1 MFKRFMRAMDAL
13 EALLGIIQPIK
24 AQEHILVQ
32 DSAGRVL
39 SEGIVSAVD
48 LPEFN
53 RAAMDGYAVRS
64 SDTRGASTTNPVYL
78 NLTEDCLPVRT
89 GMAVPDNFD
98 AVVMLEETFLRG
110 NQVEVMGEVHPFRNV
125 SRIGEDIAAGDLIFK
140 ENHRLRPPDIAL
152 LAAIGIKEVFVYA
165 RPKIVIIP
173 TGGELVAMGARQLS
187 PGEAYEINGLMARL
201 YVEKWGGLATVH
213 YIVPDDPELIRKA
226 IESNLDAD
234 MIILIGGTSV
244 GEKDYAPK
252 VLAEMGQLLVHGV
265 RIQPGKPTA
274 FGKVQDKPV
283 ICLPGYP
290 VAALADLY
298 LFVRPA
304 LKKLAH
310 LNDAV
315 PKTNARLARK
325 IASKTGY
332 LSIVRVKIDGKV
344 AMPIMTSGAGILSSV
359 AKADGFVI
367 VPEEMEGIEAGE
379 MVEVT
384 LIE

>member
-1 MFKRFMRAMDAL
+1 MFKRFMRAMEAL
-13 EALLGIIQPIK
+13 EVLLGIIQPVQL
-24 AQEHILVQ
+24 QEHIPLQ
-32 DSAGRVL
+32 DSVGRVL

-78 NLTEDCLPVRT
+78 HLGENSTQVRT

-125 SRIGEDIAAGDLIFK
+125 SRIGEDIAVGDLIFK
-140 ENHRLRPPDIAL
+140 GGHQLRPPDIAM
-152 LAAIGIKEVFVYA
+152 LAALGIKAASVYA
-165 RPKIVIIP
+165 RPNIAIIP
-173 TGGELVAMGARQLS
+173 TGGELLAIGARPLL

-201 YVEKWGGLATVH
+201 YVEKWGSLATVH
-213 YIVPDDPELIRKA
+213 DIVPDDPELIRKA

-244 GEKDYAPK
+244 GEKDYAPR
-252 VLAEMGQLLVHGV
+252 VLAELGDLLVHGV
-265 RIQPGKPTA
+265 RVQPGKPTA
-274 FGKVQDKPV
+274 FGRVRDKPV
-283 ICLPGYP
+283 VCLPGYP

-315 PKTNARLARK
+315 PKTTTRLARK
-325 IASKTGY
+325 IASKPGY
-332 LSIVRVKIDGKV
+332 LGIVRVKIEGEMAV
-344 AMPIMTSGAGILSSV
+344 PIMTSGAGILSSV
-359 AKADGFVI
+359 ARADGFVI
-367 VPEEMEGIEAGE
+367 VPEELEGIEAGE
-379 MVEVT
+379 IVEVT
-384 LIE
+384 MIE